1 MRGLDA
7 GAARGKPVSRQI
19 LTIAAKYGLG
29 LGLLA
34 WVIWLNWAPDSPTGL
49 KAALQGPV
57 HVGPFLLAAL
67 CCACWLPLIF
77 FRWYVLVRAQDLP
90 FTLPNAM
97 RLGLVAFFF
106 NAFLPG
112 SIGGDIVKA
121 AFLAKEQS
129 RRTWAIRL
137 CTPASSCN

>member
-1 MRGLDA
+1 M
-7 GAARGKPVSRQI
+7 
-19 LTIAAKYGLG
+19 
-29 LGLLA
+29 
-34 WVIWLNWAPDSPTGL
+34 
-49 KAALQGPV
+49 
-57 HVGPFLLAAL
+57 
-67 CCACWLPLIF
+67 
-77 FRWYVLVRAQDLP
+77 LVRAQDLP

-129 RRTWAIRL
+129 RRTVAVATVIIDRAVGLWGLFWLVAL
-137 CTPASSCN
+137 LGSVFWVAGDFLTPVVRFASKVTDPLVAPAWRVLDRAKARRRTRAAS